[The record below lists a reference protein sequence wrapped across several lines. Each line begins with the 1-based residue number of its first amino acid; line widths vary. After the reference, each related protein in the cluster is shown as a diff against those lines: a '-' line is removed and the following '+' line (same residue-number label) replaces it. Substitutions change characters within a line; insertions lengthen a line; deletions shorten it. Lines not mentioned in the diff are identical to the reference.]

1 MTVLVTGAGLIAC
14 HSAKALLKRGERV
27 VFYDLSSSEEYIQF
41 VLEGAAYEFEQGDI
55 LDLPNLIDVA
65 KKHDVNGLV
74 HTAAFLP
81 ERAAKQPAL
90 AAQVN
95 VIGAVNLFE
104 LHRIAS
110 LRRTVFIST
119 IGIFDQNQEDGHA
132 WEEDHLLGPDTIY
145 GCTKLS
151 AELIGLHYAKAYGVD
166 LVSLRFSPVFGIG
179 NYYTSPAGTFIRD
192 VLEPAALTGASEIRR
207 EFSNTNQYL
216 YALDAGEAVAL
227 AFELNENPDTRVFNI
242 SEGCLRTANE
252 VVELAE
258 KAIPNAK
265 ISIQNAAWEA
275 SKDRHFVT
283 EPFSLHSANHVLGF
297 KPSWPMDKAFK
308 DYAEQVRRRANKTL

>member
-1 MTVLVTGAGLIAC
+1 MTTLITGAGLIAC
-14 HSAKALLKRGERV
+14 HSAKALLSHGEQV

-41 VLEGAAYEFEQGDI
+41 VLEGGAYEFEQGDI

-65 KKHDVNGLV
+65 KKHDVNSVV

-110 LRRTVFIST
+110 MRRTVFIST
-119 IGIFDQNQEDGHA
+119 IGVFDQQREDGYA
-132 WEEDHLLGPDTIY
+132 WEEDHLLGPDTLY

-166 LVSLRFSPVFGIG
+166 LVALRFSPVFGVG
-179 NYYTSPAGTFIRD
+179 TYYTSPAGTFIRD
-192 VLEPAALTGASEIRR
+192 VLEPAVLTGVSEISRQ
-207 EFSNTNQYL
+207 FSNTNQYL

-227 AFELNENPDTRVFNI
+227 AWGLNENPDTRVFNI

-252 VVELAE
+252 VVKLAE
-258 KAIPNAK
+258 NAIPNAK
-265 ISIQNAAWEA
+265 ISIQDAAWEA
-275 SKDRHFVT
+275 SKDRDFVT
-283 EPFSLHSANHVLGF
+283 EPFSLRAANRVLGF
-297 KPSWPMDKAFK
+297 KPVWPMDKAFI
-308 DYAEQVRRRANKTL
+308 DYAEQVRRRSDKTV